1 MSFWENAVASADG
14 MTEDDFEQAA
24 SRLITEQV
32 LYAADYR
39 SKVAYA
45 LIRDFE
51 REFRRALEP
60 LGYRLHINGQLRYA
74 CAIPRHS
81 RNAVASVKQTLLA
94 LVLRQIF
101 DEETQ
106 RSSRRAWRS
115 HLRSDYSGNQI
126 PTDYRARVGQRRQTD
141 GAVEVDAALGISTTD
156 RRNQGIRRTGN
167 TATVCGHHPS
177 GNYRSI
183 GRSGVDAARSF
194 QRSGR
199 GRR

>member
-101 DEETQ
+101 DEET
-106 RSSRRAWRS
+106 RS
-115 HLRSDYSGNQI
+115 
-126 PTDYRARVGQRRQTD
+126 
-141 GAVEVDAALGISTTD
+141 
-156 RRNQGIRRTGN
+156 
-167 TATVCGHHPS
+167 GHHDEH
-177 GNYRSI
+177 GEVTCDLITLATKYQQI
-183 GRSGVDAARSF
+183 TGRELANGGRLTALLQWM
-194 QRSGR
+194 QR
-199 GRR
+199 

>member
-101 DEETQ
+101 DEET
-106 RSSRRAWRS
+106 RS
-115 HLRSDYSGNQI
+115 
-126 PTDYRARVGQRRQTD
+126 
-141 GAVEVDAALGISTTD
+141 
-156 RRNQGIRRTGN
+156 
-167 TATVCGHHPS
+167 GHHDEH
-177 GNYRSI
+177 GNP
-183 GRSGVDAARSF
+183 ARNIC
-194 QRSGR
+194 G
-199 GRR
+199 

>member
-14 MTEDDFEQAA
+14 MTEDDLEQAA

-101 DEETQ
+101 DEETRSGHHDEHGEVTCDLITLATKYQQITGHELANGGKLTELLKWMQ
-106 RSSRRAWRS
+106 RWGLARR
-115 HLRSDYSGNQI
+115 I
-126 PTDYRARVGQRRQTD
+126 
-141 GAVEVDAALGISTTD
+141 
-156 RRNQGIRRTGN
+156 GN

-183 GRSGVDAARSF
+183 GRSGVDAARPF
-194 QRSGR
+194 Q
-199 GRR
+199 